1 MFAAKRSL
9 GLATMAALAGAL
21 ADSSFPGLSRSGRQG
36 RVFRRSNE
44 APDGYEMIDGI
55 LCRQSDKADRLPR
68 GYPGA
73 KLARKAARSQLTKR
87 HLP

>member
-1 MFAAKRSL
+1 MFAARRSL
-9 GLATMAALAGAL
+9 GLATMAAIAGAF
-21 ADSSFPGLSRSGRQG
+21 ADSLFPSLSMSGRQR

-44 APDGYEMIDGI
+44 VPDGYKMIDGI
-55 LCRQSDKADRLPR
+55 ICRQSDKADRLPR